1 MKNKW
6 FIYLIIV
13 LSVIILGANQYV
25 RLKYDISMSKYM
37 KYSKDFTQAELRLL
51 AQYPQLI
58 YGGNINEP
66 PLGMYSP
73 ENGQYLGLVVD
84 HISALSIELGKDILS
99 QPMVWEDALEALKN
113 GETNLCD
120 MIPSAER
127 AQYYEFTDTIYTL
140 TGVAAVRKGEQDK
153 INQMFW
159 HDVIVAVPKSDYIL
173 EHIIDRVNPSKIR
186 YTKDIAEGIAL
197 LDQGTVDAVVGDEP
211 VLRYYLNELQYRD
224 RYEIS
229 TKLLY
234 KDGCALAV
242 PKAQKDLVP
251 VLNKAIFQLKKNDTI
266 PKINSKWLTSST
278 QEAYQNTESLKITML
293 LLAMASFLI
302 VSTIYMWNRSLM
314 NLVSEKTKAL
324 AQAKDELELA
334 FNTHKE
340 NQARLTQEN
349 KMSAIGQLAAGI
361 AHELRNPLGVIRNAS
376 FLLGESWEDS
386 DVRDMS
392 LSSIDT
398 AIERSSNIIDN
409 LLNFSRKNS
418 SLVEKIH
425 LHSHVA
431 EVCRFYKP
439 ALQDQKIQLRNEI
452 DRSIYIEIDQT
463 ALRHI
468 LFNLIQNAIDAIGQ
482 DGTIRIYATAH
493 AAEAHLI
500 LHVEDDGQG
509 IEKAQIEKIFEPF
522 YTTKDIGKGTG
533 LGLYIVY
540 TETEKLKGEISAKS
554 EKGKTTFS
562 LKLPILAMENNHEPQ
577 TKNTTC

>member
-1 MKNKW
+1 
-6 FIYLIIV
+6 
-13 LSVIILGANQYV
+13 
-25 RLKYDISMSKYM
+25 
-37 KYSKDFTQAELRLL
+37 
-51 AQYPQLI
+51 
-58 YGGNINEP
+58 
-66 PLGMYSP
+66 
-73 ENGQYLGLVVD
+73 
-84 HISALSIELGKDILS
+84 
-99 QPMVWEDALEALKN
+99 
-113 GETNLCD
+113 
-120 MIPSAER
+120 
-127 AQYYEFTDTIYTL
+127 
-140 TGVAAVRKGEQDK
+140 
-153 INQMFW
+153 
-159 HDVIVAVPKSDYIL
+159 
-173 EHIIDRVNPSKIR
+173 
-186 YTKDIAEGIAL
+186 
-197 LDQGTVDAVVGDEP
+197 
-211 VLRYYLNELQYRD
+211 
-224 RYEIS
+224 
-229 TKLLY
+229 
-234 KDGCALAV
+234 
-242 PKAQKDLVP
+242 
-251 VLNKAIFQLKKNDTI
+251 
-266 PKINSKWLTSST
+266 
-278 QEAYQNTESLKITML
+278 
-293 LLAMASFLI
+293 
-302 VSTIYMWNRSLM
+302 
-314 NLVSEKTKAL
+314 
-324 AQAKDELELA
+324 
-334 FNTHKE
+334 
-340 NQARLTQEN
+340 
-349 KMSAIGQLAAGI
+349 MSAIGQLAAGI